1 MTEISLKRKNNSK
14 NETAIS
20 APSESYPSFTIYD
33 DAPQALMDAPMGSVL
48 IAKIKKVSEEKRTGT
63 NARNSVGFDV
73 ISVSV
78 SNKKKSVAETIL
90 GG

>member
-1 MTEISLKRKNNSK
+1 MPEISLKRKVDKSQ
-14 NETAIS
+14 ETAIPV
-20 APSESYPSFTIYD
+20 PSESYPSFTIYD
-33 DAPQALMDAPMGSVL
+33 NAPQALMDAPMGSVL

-63 NARNSVGFDV
+63 HARSSVGFDV

-78 SNKKKSVAETIL
+78 NAKKKSVAESIL